1 EQSLAARKVQ
11 EEAERRRR
19 AMKAEEEEIRQAI
32 KNNDIQVFTA
42 VGTLRTSSIQ
52 VGQGTLYR
60 LTDPDTGR
68 TVCYLR
74 TSDAKSA
81 GLLGQFIGVKGA
93 VGSDG
98 QFRQIIAKPAD
109 PQVIDPG
116 KVNTSIAAQ
125 IVPPRLMPKV

>member
-1 EQSLAARKVQ
+1 
-11 EEAERRRR
+11 
-19 AMKAEEEEIRQAI
+19 
-32 KNNDIQVFTA
+32 
-42 VGTLRTSSIQ
+42 
-52 VGQGTLYR
+52 QGTLYR

-74 TSDAKSA
+74 TSDAKYA

-125 IVPPRLMPKV
+125 IVPPSLMPKVGATASTGSRTSDKAPARTGTASTDDK